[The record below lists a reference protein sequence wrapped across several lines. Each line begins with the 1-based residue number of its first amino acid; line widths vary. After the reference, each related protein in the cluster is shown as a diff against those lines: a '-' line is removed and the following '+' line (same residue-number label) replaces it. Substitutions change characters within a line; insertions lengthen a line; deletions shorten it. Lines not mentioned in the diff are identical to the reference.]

1 MPGIAGVS
9 RGSTKDRGNGVV
21 SLPPAD
27 KMNQRIVV
35 AVVFALTLALY
46 RNANAFEAGQAAPNC
61 SLTLVGD
68 GQRYDM
74 RQLRGKVLYVDFWAS
89 WCSPCAQSFPFL
101 NDLDNELRGQGLH
114 VLGINLD
121 EKPDDAKAFLEKHPA
136 NFTVAVNADGQCPRD
151 FGVQAMPSSY
161 LVDRQGIIRHV
172 HLGFRRGEAEQ
183 LRGLVEQLLAE
194 RPEGG

>member
-1 MPGIAGVS
+1 
-9 RGSTKDRGNGVV
+9 
-21 SLPPAD
+21 
-27 KMNQRIVV
+27 MNLQIIVV
-35 AVVFALTLALY
+35 LLSTLALVLHPY
-46 RNANAFEAGQAAPNC
+46 ANAFEAGQAAPNC
-61 SLTLVGD
+61 SLTPLGE

-74 RQLRGKVLYVDFWAS
+74 RQLRGKVVYVDFWAS

-101 NDLDNELRGQGLH
+101 NDLDSELRGQGLH

-136 NFTVAVNADGQCPRD
+136 NFTVAVDADGQCPRD

-194 RPEGG
+194 HPEGG

>member
-1 MPGIAGVS
+1 MHLRIIAVS
-9 RGSTKDRGNGVV
+9 CAA
-21 SLPPAD
+21 L
-27 KMNQRIVV
+27 
-35 AVVFALTLALY
+35 ALTLA
-46 RNANAFEAGQAAPNC
+46 ANTPAAEAGQAAPNC
-61 SLTLVGD
+61 SLTPLSE

-74 RQLRGKVLYVDFWAS
+74 RQLRGKVVYVDFWAS

-101 NDLDNELRGQGLH
+101 NDLDSELRGRGLH

-136 NFTVAVNADGQCPRD
+136 NFSVAVDADGQCPRD